1 MEYNTMFDELTRRLN
16 QAFRKLRGRGKLSPG
31 DVDEALR
38 DVRRALLEADVNIK
52 VAKDFTARVGEKA
65 VGQEVLNSISPGQ
78 MVVKIVHDEL
88 IALLGGQVAG
98 LKLGE
103 AGPAVIM
110 LVGLQGSGKTTVAGK
125 LARHLKAKSHKV
137 IMAAA
142 DVYRPAAVEQL
153 CQLGERIG
161 IEVFW
166 SKNDDP
172 VRICRQAVDLAG
184 EKGLEAV
191 ILDTAGRWHVDDEM
205 MSELEHIREEV
216 SPQEILLVA
225 DAMTGQEAVNLAG
238 EFERRLKIDGVVL
251 TKMDGDAR
259 GGAALSIMAVTG
271 KPIKFVGVG
280 EKLDALE
287 PFYPDRMAS
296 RILGMGDVVTLVEK
310 AQAAIDADE
319 QKKLERKLRE
329 KAFTFRD
336 FLSQLRQ
343 LKKMGPLENLL
354 EMMPGVDLKGIQVD
368 EGALVRIE
376 AMINSMTPEERD
388 HPRIIDGSRR
398 KRIARGSGRTIQEVN
413 QLLKQFST
421 IRQMIEGMDETGWQK
436 ALLNRRPKMR
446 RKRRY
451 R

>member
-1 MEYNTMFDELTRRLN
+1 MFDELSRRLN

-38 DVRRALLEADVNIK
+38 DVRRALLEADVNLK
-52 VAKDFTARVGEKA
+52 VAKDFTARIREKA
-65 VGQEVLNSISPGQ
+65 VGREVMSSITPGQ

-88 IALLGGQVAG
+88 VALMGGTVAG
-98 LKLGE
+98 LKLDA
-103 AGPAVIM
+103 AGPSVIM
-110 LVGLQGSGKTTVAGK
+110 LVGLQGSGKTTAAGK
-125 LARHLKAKSHKV
+125 LARHLKSQGRKV
-137 IMAAA
+137 LLAAA
-142 DVYRPAAVEQL
+142 DIYRPAAVEQL
-153 CQLGERIG
+153 RQLGERIG

-166 SKNDDP
+166 SEKDDP
-172 VRICRQAVDLAG
+172 VEICKKAAAQA
-184 EKGLEAV
+184 KKQGLGVV
-191 ILDTAGRWHVDDEM
+191 IMDTAGRWHVDDEM
-205 MSELEHIREEV
+205 MGELERIREKV

-238 EFERRLKIDGVVL
+238 EFQRRLDIDGVLL

-271 KPIKFVGVG
+271 RPIKFVGVG

-287 PFYPDRMAS
+287 PFYPERMAS

-310 AQAAIDADE
+310 AQATLDVEE

-329 KAFTFRD
+329 KNFTFED
-336 FLSQLRQ
+336 FLSQLKQ

-368 EGALVRIE
+368 ENALERVE
-376 AMINSMTPEERD
+376 AMINSMTPQERD

-398 KRIARGSGRTIQEVN
+398 KRIARGSGRSIQEVN
-413 QLLKQFST
+413 QLLKQFGT
-421 IRQMIEGMDETGWQK
+421 IQQMIEGMDEKGWQK
-436 ALLNRRPKMR
+436 SLLTRRPKIKR
-446 RKRRY
+446 RRRY

>member
-1 MEYNTMFDELTRRLN
+1 MFDELSRRLN

-38 DVRRALLEADVNIK
+38 DVRRALLEADVNLK
-52 VAKDFTARVGEKA
+52 VAKDFTARIREKA
-65 VGQEVLNSISPGQ
+65 VGQEVMSSITPGQ

-88 IALLGGQVAG
+88 VSLMGGTVAG
-98 LKLGE
+98 LKLDA
-103 AGPAVIM
+103 AGPSVIM
-110 LVGLQGSGKTTVAGK
+110 LVGLQGSGKTTAAGK
-125 LARHLKAKSHKV
+125 LARHLKSQGRKV
-137 IMAAA
+137 LLAAA

-153 CQLGERIG
+153 RQLGERIG

-166 SKNDDP
+166 SEKDDP
-172 VRICRQAVDLAG
+172 VEICKKAAAQA
-184 EKGLEAV
+184 KKQGLGVV
-191 ILDTAGRWHVDDEM
+191 IMDTAGRWHVDDEM
-205 MSELEHIREEV
+205 MGELERIREKV

-238 EFERRLKIDGVVL
+238 EFQRRLDIDGVLL

-271 KPIKFVGVG
+271 RPIKFVGVG

-287 PFYPDRMAS
+287 PFYPERMAS

-310 AQAAIDADE
+310 AQATLDVEE

-329 KAFTFRD
+329 KNFTFED
-336 FLSQLRQ
+336 FLSQLKQ

-368 EGALVRIE
+368 ENALVRVE
-376 AMINSMTPEERD
+376 AMINSMTPQERD

-398 KRIARGSGRTIQEVN
+398 KRIARGSGRSIQEVN
-413 QLLKQFST
+413 QLLKQFGT
-421 IRQMIEGMDETGWQK
+421 IQQMIEGMDEKGWQK
-436 ALLNRRPKMR
+436 ALLTRKPKIKRR
-446 RKRRY
+446 RRY

>member
-1 MEYNTMFDELTRRLN
+1 MFDELTSRLN
-16 QAFRKLRGRGKLSPG
+16 QAFRKLRGRGKLTPG
-31 DVDEALR
+31 NVDEALR
-38 DVRRALLEADVNIK
+38 DVRRALLEADVNLK
-52 VAKDFTARVGEKA
+52 VAKDFTARVREKA
-65 VGQEVLNSISPGQ
+65 VGREVLNSISPGQ

-88 IALLGGQVAG
+88 IALLGGRAAG
-98 LKLGE
+98 LKMEGT
-103 AGPAVIM
+103 GPAVIM
-110 LVGLQGSGKTTVAGK
+110 LVGLQGSGKTTAAGK
-125 LARHLKAKSHKV
+125 LARHLKVQSKKV
-137 IMAAA
+137 LMAAA

-153 CQLGERIG
+153 RQLGERIG
-161 IEVFW
+161 IEVFY
-166 SKNDDP
+166 SENDDP
-172 VRICRQAVDLAG
+172 VGICRRAVDLAG
-184 EKGLEAV
+184 EQGMDAV

-205 MSELEHIREEV
+205 MSELERIRAAV

-225 DAMTGQEAVNLAG
+225 DAMTGQEAVSLAG
-238 EFERRLKIDGVVL
+238 EFERRLNIDGVVL

-259 GGAALSIMAVTG
+259 GGAALSITAVTG
-271 KPIKFVGVG
+271 QPIKFVGVG

-319 QKKLERKLRE
+319 QKELERKLRE
-329 KAFTFRD
+329 KAFTFQD
-336 FLSQLRQ
+336 FLTQLRQ

-368 EGALVRIE
+368 EDALVRVE
-376 AMINSMTPEERD
+376 AMINSMTPQERD

-421 IRQMIEGMDETGWQK
+421 IQQMIEGMDETGWQK

-446 RKRRY
+446 RKRKY